1 MQESFS
7 QGISLQVIFFFAIES
22 SLRDNHP
29 YRPPLKSQ
37 MVCLLGLISD
47 GWLG

>member
-1 MQESFS
+1 MQEIFS
-7 QGISLQVIFFFAIES
+7 QGISLQVIFFPIES